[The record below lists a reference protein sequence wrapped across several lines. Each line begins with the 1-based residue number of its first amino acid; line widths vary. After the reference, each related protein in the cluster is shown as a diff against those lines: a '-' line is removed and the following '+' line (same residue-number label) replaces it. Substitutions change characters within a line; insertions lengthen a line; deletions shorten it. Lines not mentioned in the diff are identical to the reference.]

1 MKRITFEVSGSVTLE
16 VSDKLLAR
24 LDELKKDEFFGNLAE
39 PKDMMENLAFNFV
52 QNNANLTQLDGYADL
67 EDADCKL
74 VNDDFDYRMDE

>member
-16 VSDKLLAR
+16 VSDKLLVR
-24 LDELKKDEFFGNLAE
+24 LDELKKDGFFGNLAE
-39 PKDMMENLAFNFV
+39 PKDMLENLAFNFV

-67 EDADCKL
+67 EDSDCKL